1 MFYKKNL
8 SSFLTFLI
16 CPLTFAQSQN
26 DLIKGYW
33 AIQPLVNG
41 IANVV
46 SLDGKETTTN
56 YAFEC
61 DFQNKTSKPTGAAE
75 VSKYK
80 IENNN
85 LYLIYP
91 NEEGNQTL
99 HIKSLEKDKM
109 TLEQSLFE
117 THVLTFEYQ
126 RFDVVKN
133 LCPIK

>member
-1 MFYKKNL
+1 M
-8 SSFLTFLI
+8 
-16 CPLTFAQSQN
+16 
-26 DLIKGYW
+26 
-33 AIQPLVNG
+33 QPLVNG

-46 SLDGKETTTN
+46 YLDGKETTTI

-61 DFQNKTSKPTGAAE
+61 DFQNQTSKPTNAAE

-80 IENNN
+80 IDNNN

-91 NEEGNQTL
+91 NEEENQTL

-126 RFDVVKN
+126 RVDGVKN

>member
-1 MFYKKNL
+1 MFYKTIL
-8 SSFLTFLI
+8 STFLPFLI
-16 CPLTFAQSQN
+16 CPLAFAQPQN

-33 AIQPLVNG
+33 AMQPLVNG

-46 SLDGKETTTN
+46 YLDGKETTTN

-61 DFQNKTSKPTGAAE
+61 DFQNQTSKPTNAAE

-80 IENNN
+80 IDNNN

-91 NEEGNQTL
+91 NEEENQTL

-126 RFDVVKN
+126 RVDGVKN

>member
-1 MFYKKNL
+1 MFYKTIL
-8 SSFLTFLI
+8 STFLTFLI
-16 CPLTFAQSQN
+16 CPLAFAQPQN

-33 AIQPLVNG
+33 AMQPLVNG

-46 SLDGKETTTN
+46 YLDGKETTTN

-61 DFQNKTSKPTGAAE
+61 DFQNQTSKPTNAAE

-80 IENNN
+80 IDNNN

-91 NEEGNQTL
+91 NEEENQTL

-126 RFDVVKN
+126 RVDGVKN

>member
-1 MFYKKNL
+1 MFYKTIL
-8 SSFLTFLI
+8 STFLPFLI
-16 CPLTFAQSQN
+16 CPLAFAQPQN

-33 AIQPLVNG
+33 AMQPLVNG

-46 SLDGKETTTN
+46 YLDGKETTTN

-61 DFQNKTSKPTGAAE
+61 DFQNQTSKSTNAAE

-80 IENNN
+80 IDNNN

-91 NEEGNQTL
+91 NEEENQTL

-126 RFDVVKN
+126 RVDGVKN

>member
-1 MFYKKNL
+1 MFYKTIL
-8 SSFLTFLI
+8 STFLTFLI
-16 CPLTFAQSQN
+16 CPLAFAQPQN

-33 AIQPLVNG
+33 TMQPWVNG

-46 SLDGKETTTN
+46 YLDGKETTTN

-91 NEEGNQTL
+91 NEEENQTL

-126 RFDVVKN
+126 RVDGVKN